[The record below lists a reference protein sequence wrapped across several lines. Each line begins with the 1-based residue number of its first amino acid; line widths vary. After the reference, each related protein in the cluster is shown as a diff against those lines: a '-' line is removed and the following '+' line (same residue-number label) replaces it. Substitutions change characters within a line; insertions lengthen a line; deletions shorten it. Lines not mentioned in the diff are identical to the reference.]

1 MKDFLNAAT
10 AGTGGSALTSA
21 ATSQITIAVI
31 SMAFMIAFGAWGAY
45 LRWRDSKALREA
57 LETGDLKRANEI
69 RGK

>member
-57 LETGDLKRANEI
+57 PNQDLKRAIEI

>member
-10 AGTGGSALTSA
+10 DGTGGSALTSA

-57 LETGDLKRANEI
+57 LESGDFKRAIEI

>member
-21 ATSQITIAVI
+21 AASQITIAVI

-57 LETGDLKRANEI
+57 LETGDLKRAIEI

>member
-1 MKDFLNAAT
+1 MKEFINAAT

-57 LETGDLKRANEI
+57 LDSGDFQKAIEI
-69 RGK
+69 RDN

>member
-10 AGTGGSALTSA
+10 AWTGGSALTSA

-57 LETGDLKRANEI
+57 LESGDFKRAIEI